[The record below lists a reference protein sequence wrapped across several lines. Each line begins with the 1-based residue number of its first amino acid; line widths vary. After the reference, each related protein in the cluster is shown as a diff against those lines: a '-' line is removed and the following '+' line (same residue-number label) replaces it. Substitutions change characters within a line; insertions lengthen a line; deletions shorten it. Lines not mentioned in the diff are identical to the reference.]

1 MKSNQKFCLV
11 FWHFAILLALLR
23 KCFHYF
29 VNIDLHLQ
37 FSTMELN
44 PGPRKLKINSHWNL
58 NSIAAQKFS
67 KLTQLIAI
75 FQFTNM
81 ISYASQTH
89 LNSLLLDNSID
100 IEGCKL
106 IRADHPDNIKRWRF
120 YLLQGITSSSNHKS
134 TLFKRSAVTRN
145 ELQ

>member
-1 MKSNQKFCLV
+1 
-11 FWHFAILLALLR
+11 
-23 KCFHYF
+23 
-29 VNIDLHLQ
+29 
-37 FSTMELN
+37 
-44 PGPRKLKINSHWNL
+44 
-58 NSIAAQKFS
+58 
-67 KLTQLIAI
+67 
-75 FQFTNM
+75 M

-106 IRADHPDNIKRWRF
+106 IRADHPDNIKKWKF